1 MWFLLIPANIKDKDY
16 KFTVGVSLPD
26 CTGCSLCSEICPGK
40 KGAKAIVMK
49 MKDALLA
56 DKKDEEYKYLFNEV
70 SEKKD
75 VIHYDF
81 NPEKTTFIDSVP
93 GEFFLFFPSDWHIAK
108 IATDKED
115 QDIRVIVIKLDYI

>member
-1 MWFLLIPANIKDKDY
+1 MQY
-16 KFTVGVSLPD
+16 VV
-26 CTGCSLCSEICPGK
+26 
-40 KGAKAIVMK
+40 KGTERF
-49 MKDALLA
+49 ALLDHESSKA
-56 DKKDEEYKYLFNEV
+56 NCEY

-81 NPEKTTFIDSVP
+81 DPEKTTFIDSVP

-115 QDIRVIVIKLDYI
+115 QDIRVIVIKLDYM